1 MFLQSKTWL
10 LTFMVLMIRFHLD
23 VPCNWVEFL
32 KVCTTTLKTRASYP
46 TLTRD
51 SSKASTSL
59 TDGSLST
66 QMRTSPSNSTTNL
79 TTTALRASS
88 REPTREEKTS
98 TQLTWVYQENMA
110 LKKHPK
116 TGQMKVLLPKI
127 TTKTVTSP
135 IRWMPTWATSL
146 FMAQLVPQV

>member
-1 MFLQSKTWL
+1 
-10 LTFMVLMIRFHLD
+10 MIRFHLD

-32 KVCTTTLKTRASYP
+32 KVCTTTLMTKESYL

-51 SSKASTSL
+51 FSKAFTSL

-66 QMRTSPSNSTTNL
+66 QVRTSQSSSTTNS
-79 TTTALRASS
+79 TTTALRVSS

-98 TQLTWVYQENMA
+98 TLLKLTWTWVFKEKAWQ

-116 TGQMKVLLPKI
+116 TGKVKVLLPKM

-135 IRWMPTWATSL
+135 ISWMPTWATSL